1 MSGPAAI
8 ADAIKNMRAMTAL
21 NLSSNAIGGYT
32 VPEGWK
38 YLPAN
43 SPATRFYNT
52 ATKNNQG
59 EPPAGA
65 SQAGVVA
72 VANAIEDMGAILSVN
87 LLKNGIDVDQAN
99 DFVGILKEHPT
110 LKSLCGNNGNETEL
124 DMSGKMNSPE
134 DAIMLAAEIVDNGA
148 LTSLDISDNELARG
162 AYKGGS
168 SYSDASYATDTTG
181 ICVCVAPKF
190 FSDAMLL

>member
-1 MSGPAAI
+1 
-8 ADAIKNMRAMTAL
+8 MTAL

-38 YLPAN
+38 YSPTN
-43 SPATRFYNT
+43 SPANRFYNT

-72 VANAIEDMGAILSVN
+72 VANAIKDMGAILSVN

-124 DMSGKMNSPE
+124 DMSGKMHGVG
-134 DAIMLAAEIVDNGA
+134 DVIMLIAEVVDNGA
-148 LTSLDISDNELARG
+148 MTSLNLAWNKLGVEG
-162 AYKGGS
+162 AK
-168 SYSDASYATDTTG
+168 AIAA
-181 ICVCVAPKF
+181 CLPKCT
-190 FSDAMLL
+190 